1 MYLYKEEVVEKPVA
15 TIRLLGSGAMLNEVL
30 HAAQL
35 LAEDWNV
42 ASEIWSVTSFTELA
56 RDAQATQRFNR
67 LNPNPN
73 PKFSCVASQLP
84 GDTPIVAVTDYLAAL
99 PQLIASHVK
108 APFSAL
114 GTDGFG
120 RSDTRPQL
128 RDFFEVDSKHIVLS
142 ALTELLE

>member
-1 MYLYKEEVVEKPVA
+1 M
-15 TIRLLGSGAMLNEVL
+15 
-30 HAAQL
+30 
-35 LAEDWNV
+35 
-42 ASEIWSVTSFTELA
+42 TSFTELA

-73 PKFSCVASQLP
+73 PKFGCVASQLF

-99 PQLIASHVK
+99 PQLIASHEK

-142 ALTELLE
+142 ALTELVEQGVADREMCAAGINKYGIDGDRAPELTARTRLA